1 MLMLALRSGF
11 ADRRMGELQM
21 SELAAKVAAIL
32 VPIESSIVESV
43 LQGDTL
49 MGDLLTLDDSPGE
62 STTVKVAVVMYV
74 HVLKGQ

>member
-11 ADRRMGELQM
+11 VERRVGELEM
-21 SELAAKVAAIL
+21 SELAEKVAAIL

-49 MGDLLTLDDSPGE
+49 MGDILTLGDSTGE
-62 STTVKVAVVMYV
+62 STMRNKKYSI
-74 HVLKGQ
+74 LQ